1 MFLIFTYKYILEYA
15 NLKCKISVL
24 INLWLVGVIFLFSMS
39 CKKKKRRK
47 LKRPGVCNLFQGF
60 GLSKSEVASSSSYN
74 FTRENQNKF

>member
-39 CKKKKRRK
+39 CKKKKEEEN
-47 LKRPGVCNLFQGF
+47 LKDQAYATCFK
-60 GLSKSEVASSSSYN
+60 GLV
-74 FTRENQNKF
+74 